1 MRGWQSIQ
9 KTRLFHMVVTCL
21 FLVLLVLWNPYNL
34 LYPVRVFVGFV
45 GSPFE
50 KVFSV
55 VGFYVDSST
64 EFLASIGN
72 LKKDNELLVSDNRRL
87 IAENARLAD
96 MQKENETLRKELDL
110 LPRGTFTLKAAEVVG
125 IDQQNSGNWIMI
137 NKGTSDGIQKG
148 MVVIVD
154 QSAVVGRVSE
164 TSPGTAKVILL
175 TSPESTVNGVDTQTE
190 ARGIVRGQYGLGIT
204 LDTVLRTDTL
214 KSGDDIVTSG
224 LGGDFPRGLLLG
236 KVDATYASDDKL
248 FQQVTLVPVVN
259 FSKLRTVFVITN
271 GF

>member
-9 KTRLFHMVVTCL
+9 KTRLFHMAVTCV
-21 FLVLLVLWNPYNL
+21 FLVLLILWNPYNL
-34 LYPVRVFVGFV
+34 LYPARAFFGFI

-64 EFLASIGN
+64 EFLSSIGN
-72 LKKDNELLVSDNRRL
+72 LKKDNETLLSNNRRL
-87 IAENARLAD
+87 IAENARLTD
-96 MQKENETLRKELDL
+96 MQKENETLRRELDL

-125 IDQQNSGNWIMI
+125 IDQQNSGNWILI

-164 TSPGTAKVILL
+164 ASPNTAKVILL

-214 KSGDDIVTSG
+214 KAGDDIVTSG

-236 KVDATYASDDKL
+236 KVDATYASEDTL